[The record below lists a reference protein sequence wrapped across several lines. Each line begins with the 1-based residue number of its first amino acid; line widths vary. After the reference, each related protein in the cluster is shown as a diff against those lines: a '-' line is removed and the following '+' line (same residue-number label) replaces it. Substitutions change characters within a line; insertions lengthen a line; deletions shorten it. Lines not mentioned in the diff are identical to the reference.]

1 MWVYSSYICV
11 FVPIGLTVNP
21 WVGPGFEL
29 PMWTQKM
36 INSVY
41 PNYSSGPTLIM
52 TDRNIGTLTMTKTV
66 PAGYFTV
73 MEAQHYTGIRYSNLW
88 KVISSNNQLFEE
100 YLKAVL
106 YQISLQIH
114 MASLIVILFDVSL

>member
-1 MWVYSSYICV
+1 
-11 FVPIGLTVNP
+11 
-21 WVGPGFEL
+21 
-29 PMWTQKM
+29 
-36 INSVY
+36 
-41 PNYSSGPTLIM
+41 M
-52 TDRNIGTLTMTKTV
+52 TDRNIGTLTMTKMV

-100 YLKAVL
+100 SLKAVL